1 MIFKKIEVENF
12 GIFHGKHVFDLSP
25 VRSKGPAKPIILFG
39 GRNGSG
45 KTTLFE
51 ALRLCL
57 YGSSFK
63 GRKLHKSRYHRHLR
77 QRLNRYTS
85 GVPNSQRA
93 SICVEFEYAR
103 FGHIDT
109 YSVRRSWECD
119 DKQTIASMEIHQ
131 NGKPLCDIDEEQW
144 QDFLKE
150 LVPIGVS
157 RLFFFDGEQIQNLAE
172 DHTDNRHLIKSIH
185 SLLGIDLV
193 ERLQT
198 DLRIYLSRKAKEEN
212 NQMAE
217 EISKYENKEKKLKER
232 LDSTLQKRAQVQSQ
246 IDRVHAEIEDQEHQ
260 IAIEGG
266 GFASKREKLKLQQ
279 RRLDEEIETTKEKI
293 RRLCTGLL
301 PFAFVPDLCRSL
313 RERLHVEERYQQ
325 QVALQAALE
334 SMIEP
339 FLKEIS
345 SESFW
350 KGFPLVY
357 QHRTEL
363 ANRIVDLFKR
373 NISLEDDGSI
383 KVFHPLSSVN
393 RKKLLDWIDQALNQ
407 VPIELRTLSAN
418 LERLIRQR
426 QDVNTQL
433 YRAPLDDVLHPMVQ
447 KINELHEELGVLQ
460 EKYRHLDENVQRVQN
475 ELNRVVWE
483 IDKLLAQEENFRKL
497 SQRMALA
504 RRVQVVLNEFVI
516 QLRREKINDLCDRF
530 LECFRWLSNKEHL
543 IEQMEINPNDFSIKL
558 WGADRNDNIPKS
570 QLSAGE
576 KQIYAVTMLWALARA
591 SGRPLPFIIDTPLGR
606 LDASHRE
613 NIVQNFFP
621 LASHQVILF
630 STDTEIDQELFEKL
644 QPYISK
650 AYHLEYDELAKTTR
664 ASDGYFWRSEKEE
677 VVVSEL
683 QQN

>member
-12 GIFHGKHVFDLSP
+12 GIFRGKHVFDISP

-51 ALRLCL
+51 AIRLCL

-63 GRKLHKSRYHRHLR
+63 GRKLHKSRYHKHLR

-119 DKQTIASMEIHQ
+119 DKQTISSMEIHQ

-150 LVPIGVS
+150 LVPLGVS
-157 RLFFFDGEQIQNLAE
+157 KLFFFDGEQIQNLAE
-172 DHTDNRHLIKSIH
+172 DHADNRHLIDSIH
-185 SLLGIDLV
+185 SLLGLDLV

-212 NQMAE
+212 KQMAM
-217 EISKYENKEKKLKER
+217 EISEYENKEKLLREQ
-232 LDSTLQKRAQVQSQ
+232 LDSILQRRAQIQSQ
-246 IDRVHAEIEDQEHQ
+246 IDRVQAEIGYQEHQ

-266 GFASKREKLKLQQ
+266 GFASKREELKLLR
-279 RRLDEEIETTKEKI
+279 RRLDEEIEMTKEKI
-293 RRLCTGLL
+293 RSLCAGLL
-301 PFAFVPDLCRSL
+301 PFALIPDLCRSL
-313 RERLHVEERYQQ
+313 HERLQTEEKYQQ
-325 QVALQAALE
+325 DVAAQAVLK
-334 SMIEP
+334 SMVEG
-339 FLKEIS
+339 FVKDMN
-345 SESFW
+345 SENFW
-350 KGFPLVY
+350 KGFPLLY
-357 QHRTEL
+357 QSRKEIE
-363 ANRIVDLFKR
+363 NRIMRALKQ
-373 NISLEDDGSI
+373 NINLEEEGSMQ
-383 KVFHPLSSVN
+383 VFHQVSSVE
-393 RKKLLDWIDQALNQ
+393 RKKLFDWIDQALNQ
-407 VPIELRTLSAN
+407 VPIELRELSAN
-418 LERLIRQR
+418 LEKLVRHR
-426 QDVNTQL
+426 QDVDTQL
-433 YRAPLDDVLHPMVQ
+433 YRAPLDDVLHPFVQ
-447 KINELHEELGVLQ
+447 KLNALHEELGVLQ
-460 EKYRHLDENVQRVQN
+460 EKYQHLDEDVHKVQN
-475 ELNRVVWE
+475 ELNRVVRQIE
-483 IDKLLAQEENFRKL
+483 KLLAQEERLRKL

-504 RRVQVVLNEFVI
+504 RKVQSVLNDFI
-516 QLRREKINDLCDRF
+516 IRLRRDKINDLCDRF

-543 IEQMEINPNDFSIKL
+543 IEEMEINPDDFSIKL
-558 WGADRNDNIPKS
+558 WEADRKNIPKS

-576 KQIYAVTMLWALARA
+576 KQIYAVAMLWALART

-606 LDASHRE
+606 LDANHRE

-621 LASHQVILF
+621 HASHQVILF
-630 STDTEIDQELFEKL
+630 STDTEVDQQLFEKL

-650 AYHLEYDELAKTTR
+650 AYHLEYDELARTTR
-664 ASDGYFWRSEKEE
+664 ASSGYFWRAEKKE

-683 QQN
+683 Q